1 MIASHDDAAEQP
13 KSVLH
18 PAAAG
23 GSVNGMR
30 VLMGLLLL
38 LIGLAAI
45 TGVVVA
51 LSAGQPSF
59 AFIIGLVAVAFFSR
73 IGC

>member
-1 MIASHDDAAEQP
+1 MIGTHDDGLETSKTA
-13 KSVLH
+13 L
-18 PAAAG
+18 PAAVG
-23 GSVNGMR
+23 GSINGMR

-38 LIGLAAI
+38 LIAVAAI
-45 TGVVVA
+45 SGIVVA
-51 LSAGQPSF
+51 LSSGQPTV

>member
-1 MIASHDDAAEQP
+1 MIGTHDDGLEQSKTALP
-13 KSVLH
+13 
-18 PAAAG
+18 PAVG
-23 GSVNGMR
+23 GSINGMR

-38 LIGLAAI
+38 LIAVAAI
-45 TGVVVA
+45 SGIVVA
-51 LSAGQPSF
+51 LSSGQPTV

>member
-1 MIASHDDAAEQP
+1 MFGSQDEGLQP
-13 KSVLH
+13 KAAL
-18 PAAAG
+18 PPAAG
-23 GSVNGMR
+23 GSISGMR

-38 LIGLAAI
+38 LIAVAAI
-45 TGVVVA
+45 SGVVVA
-51 LSAGQPSF
+51 LTSGQPTV

>member
-1 MIASHDDAAEQP
+1 MFGSQDEGLQP
-13 KSVLH
+13 KTAL
-18 PAAAG
+18 PPAAG
-23 GSVNGMR
+23 GSISGMR

-38 LIGLAAI
+38 LIAVAAI
-45 TGVVVA
+45 SGVVVA
-51 LSAGQPSF
+51 LTSGQPTV

>member
-1 MIASHDDAAEQP
+1 MFGSPDDGSQP
-13 KSVLH
+13 KTALP
-18 PAAAG
+18 PAVG
-23 GSVNGMR
+23 GSISGTR

-38 LIGLAAI
+38 LITIASI

-51 LSAGQPSF
+51 LSSGQPTV

>member
-1 MIASHDDAAEQP
+1 MIASHDDAAEQS

-23 GSVNGMR
+23 SVHGMR
-30 VLMGLLLL
+30 VMMGLLLL